1 MGANASAYE
10 EDDETITVMKG
21 VRLTE
26 NVINRMR
33 GASASANTQSP
44 PTIPVPSLPA
54 QTTAPLLPLS
64 APGEP
69 PPLPVEPASA
79 SPPPSVEPILSS
91 PSAESALQFAHP
103 PSVEPESTPSPPPP
117 PLSVEPAPSAPPPTS
132 VEPAPQPPHPP
143 SEEPAP
149 SPLCVE
155 TTPLSPPPSVEP
167 TPQPPPPLS
176 VEPAPSAPPRTSV
189 EPAAAPPPTS
199 VKPALPSPH
208 PSLEPAPS
216 SSLSVEP
223 APPPPRLVEPA
234 APAFVEPVSPTP
246 CPVVSEEELCRTV
259 TQEQEL
265 QKGREQHM
273 SLTELEVHQGVE
285 QEKVQAQTQVEER
298 FAEENLKQSILADRT
313 AAQDH
318 RLRAH
323 LYAHQLEQR
332 IRELKKQ
339 DALYRE
345 QVAKLEWRGKR
356 FYSAITESYQKASRE
371 VSAKFRQNQ
380 INPVCADL
388 QREILKCYR
397 ENTGHT
403 LSCSKIASLYLQC
416 VTEARQSKTRPG
428 D

>member
-44 PTIPVPSLPA
+44 PTIPENNPFGVF
-54 QTTAPLLPLS
+54 LLCDV
-64 APGEP
+64 A
-69 PPLPVEPASA
+69 
-79 SPPPSVEPILSS
+79 
-91 PSAESALQFAHP
+91 
-103 PSVEPESTPSPPPP
+103 
-117 PLSVEPAPSAPPPTS
+117 
-132 VEPAPQPPHPP
+132 
-143 SEEPAP
+143 SEEG
-149 SPLCVE
+149 
-155 TTPLSPPPSVEP
+155 
-167 TPQPPPPLS
+167 
-176 VEPAPSAPPRTSV
+176 
-189 EPAAAPPPTS
+189 
-199 VKPALPSPH
+199 
-208 PSLEPAPS
+208 
-216 SSLSVEP
+216 
-223 APPPPRLVEPA
+223 
-234 APAFVEPVSPTP
+234 
-246 CPVVSEEELCRTV
+246 LCRTV

-285 QEKVQAQTQVEER
+285 QEKVQAQMQVEER
-298 FAEENLKQSILADRT
+298 FAEENLKQSILADRA